1 MAMTL
6 PKSNK
11 VTLQASR
18 EATDFEA
25 LFQEHWNR
33 VCGILFR
40 LVGDW
45 DEAQDLALD
54 TFEQLYRRPPKD
66 DTNLSGWLYRVA
78 TNRGLNALRAR
89 ERRARYE
96 QKAGRLTL
104 EEDQPEDPADVLER
118 KQEQAQ
124 VRITLGLMKP
134 RSAQLLILRHSGLS
148 YAEIA
153 SAIEVSPNSVGTLLA
168 RAEREFEEQYS

>member
-18 EATDFEA
+18 EAIDFEV

-33 VCGILFR
+33 VCGNLFR
-40 LVGDW
+40 LVVDW

-89 ERRARYE
+89 ERRAQYE
-96 QKAGRLTL
+96 QKAGSLTL

-118 KQEQAQ
+118 KQEQTR
-124 VRITLGLMKP
+124 VRTTLGLMKP
-134 RSAQLLILRHSGLS
+134 RSAQLLILRHAGLS

-153 SAIEVSPNSVGTLLA
+153 STLEVSPNSVGTLLV

>member
-1 MAMTL
+1 MAMTQ

-54 TFEQLYRRPPKD
+54 TYEQLYRRPPKD

-96 QKAGRLTL
+96 QKAGRLAV

-134 RSAQLLILRHSGLS
+134 RSAQLLVLRHSGLS

>member
-54 TFEQLYRRPPKD
+54 TYEQLYRRPPKD
-66 DTNLSGWLYRVA
+66 DMNLSGWLYRVA

-104 EEDQPEDPADVLER
+104 EEDKPEDPANVLER

>member
-54 TFEQLYRRPPKD
+54 TYEQLYRRPPKD

>member
-6 PKSNK
+6 SKSNK

-18 EATDFEA
+18 KATDFEA

-33 VCGILFR
+33 VCWILFR

-54 TFEQLYRRPPKD
+54 TYEQLYRRPPKD

>member
-1 MAMTL
+1 M
-6 PKSNK
+6 
-11 VTLQASR
+11 
-18 EATDFEA
+18 
-25 LFQEHWNR
+25 
-33 VCGILFR
+33 FR

-54 TFEQLYRRPPKD
+54 TYEQLYRRPPKD

-168 RAEREFEEQYS
+168 RAEREFKEQYS

>member
-11 VTLQASR
+11 ATLQASR

-40 LVGDW
+40 LVVDW

-54 TFEQLYRRPPKD
+54 TFEQLYRRPPND

-89 ERRARYE
+89 ERRAQYE
-96 QKAGRLTL
+96 QKAGRLAV

-118 KQEQAQ
+118 KQEQAR
-124 VRITLGLMKP
+124 VRTTLGLMKP
-134 RSAQLLILRHSGLS
+134 RSAQLLILRHAGLS
-148 YAEIA
+148 YTEIA
-153 SAIEVSPNSVGTLLA
+153 STLEVSPNSVGTLLA

>member
-11 VTLQASR
+11 VTLKAGR
-18 EATDFEA
+18 EATAFEV

-33 VCGILFR
+33 LCGVLFR

-54 TFEQLYRRPPKD
+54 TYEQLYRRPPKD

-96 QKAGRLTL
+96 QKAGSLTL

-118 KQEQAQ
+118 KQEQAR
-124 VRITLGLMKP
+124 VRTTLGLMKP
-134 RSAQLLILRHSGLS
+134 RSVQLLILRHAGLS
-148 YAEIA
+148 YTEIA
-153 SAIEVSPNSVGTLLA
+153 STLEVSPNSVGTLLA

>member
-45 DEAQDLALD
+45 DEAQDLAID
-54 TFEQLYRRPPKD
+54 TYEQLYRRPPKD

-96 QKAGRLTL
+96 QKAGRLKL

-168 RAEREFEEQYS
+168 RAEREFEKQYS

>member
-11 VTLQASR
+11 VTLKSK
-18 EATDFEA
+18 EVTDFEA

-33 VCGILFR
+33 LCGVLFR

-54 TFEQLYRRPPKD
+54 TYEQLYRRPPKD
-66 DTNLSGWLYRVA
+66 NTNLSGWLYRVA

-153 SAIEVSPNSVGTLLA
+153 SAIEVSPNSIGTLLA

>member
-1 MAMTL
+1 MAMTI

-11 VTLQASR
+11 VTLQATR
-18 EATDFEA
+18 EATDFEV
-25 LFQEHWNR
+25 LFQEHWSR
-33 VCGILFR
+33 LCGVLFR

-54 TFEQLYRRPPKD
+54 SFEQLYRRPPKD
-66 DTNLSGWLYRVA
+66 DTNLCGWLYRVA

-89 ERRARYE
+89 ERRTRYE
-96 QKAGRLTL
+96 QKAGSLTL
-104 EEDQPEDPADVLER
+104 EEDQPEDPTDVLER

-124 VRITLGLMKP
+124 VRTTLGLMKP

-153 SAIEVSPNSVGTLLA
+153 STLEVSPNSVGTLLA
-168 RAEREFEEQYS
+168 RAEQEFEEQYS

>member
-18 EATDFEA
+18 EATDFEV

-54 TFEQLYRRPPKD
+54 TFERLYRRPPKD

-89 ERRARYE
+89 ERRAQYE
-96 QKAGRLTL
+96 QKAGSLTL
-104 EEDQPEDPADVLER
+104 EEDQPEDPADILER
-118 KQEQAQ
+118 KQEQAR
-124 VRITLGLMKP
+124 VRTILGLMKP
-134 RSAQLLILRHSGLS
+134 RSVQLLILRHSGLS

-153 SAIEVSPNSVGTLLA
+153 SALEVSPNSVGTLLV

>member
-1 MAMTL
+1 MVMTL

-11 VTLQASR
+11 VTLQANR
-18 EATDFEA
+18 EATDFEV

-33 VCGILFR
+33 LCGVLFR

-54 TFEQLYRRPPKD
+54 TYEQLYRRPPKD

-89 ERRARYE
+89 GRRARYE
-96 QKAGRLTL
+96 QKAGTFDVSISCECCPGSIGIRGRDSTSSSAAGRLC
-104 EEDQPEDPADVLER
+104 LER
-118 KQEQAQ
+118 C
-124 VRITLGLMKP
+124 
-134 RSAQLLILRHSGLS
+134 
-148 YAEIA
+148 
-153 SAIEVSPNSVGTLLA
+153 
-168 RAEREFEEQYS
+168 

>member
-54 TFEQLYRRPPKD
+54 TYEQLYRRPPKD

-104 EEDQPEDPADVLER
+104 EEDQPEDPEDVLER

>member
-54 TFEQLYRRPPKD
+54 TYEQLYRRPPKD

-153 SAIEVSPNSVGTLLA
+153 SAIDVSPNSVGTLLA

>member
-45 DEAQDLALD
+45 DEVQDLALD
-54 TFEQLYRRPPKD
+54 TYEQLYRRPPKD
-66 DTNLSGWLYRVA
+66 DMNLSGWLYRVA

>member
-18 EATDFEA
+18 EATDYEA

-54 TFEQLYRRPPKD
+54 TYEQLYRRPPKD

>member
-1 MAMTL
+1 MAMTQ

-54 TFEQLYRRPPKD
+54 TYEQLYRRPPKD

>member
-54 TFEQLYRRPPKD
+54 TYEQLYRRPPKD

-89 ERRARYE
+89 KRRARYE

-153 SAIEVSPNSVGTLLA
+153 SAIEVSPNSVGTLLD

>member
-1 MAMTL
+1 
-6 PKSNK
+6 
-11 VTLQASR
+11 V
-18 EATDFEA
+18 
-25 LFQEHWNR
+25 
-33 VCGILFR
+33 
-40 LVGDW
+40 
-45 DEAQDLALD
+45 
-54 TFEQLYRRPPKD
+54 PPKD